1 VTTNPAGDPTGNPG
15 NTALNEPYVLNIGP
29 QHPSTHGV
37 FRLRVV
43 MDGEVIR
50 DLDMIVGYLH
60 RSMEKLAEERTY
72 TQNIPFTDR
81 ADYLAAM
88 SNNLGVCLA
97 VERLAGVEVPERASY
112 LRVIFAELQRIASH
126 AMANGTLV
134 SDAGAWQTPL
144 LYMFREREKI
154 LDLFEM
160 TCGAR
165 LTTNYMRIGGVSFDP
180 PPEFWPALQELL
192 DELPTRI
199 DEYASLVQDSEI
211 FLARTRNVGVISAA
225 DAINGSLVGP
235 ALRGSGVPWDL
246 RKAEP
251 YCVYDRMTFEVPV
264 GRHGD
269 VYDRFMVRLEETRQS
284 VEIIKQAVAQIP
296 DGPHKTDIPLAL
308 RPPVG
313 EVYGRVEG
321 PRGELGFYV
330 VSDGTP
336 APYRFHIRAP
346 SLINLSLLREMAV
359 GASLPDAVVALG
371 SLDIVVGDIDR

>member
-1 VTTNPAGDPTGNPG
+1 VTTGQ
-15 NTALNEPYVLNIGP
+15 NEPYVLNIGP

-50 DLDMIVGYLH
+50 DLDMIIGYLH

-88 SNNLGVCLA
+88 SNNLGLCLA

-180 PPEFWPALQELL
+180 PPEFWPALRELL

-251 YCVYDRMTFEVPV
+251 YCVYDRMTFDVPV
-264 GRHGD
+264 GRNGD

-284 VEIIKQAVAQIP
+284 VRIIEQAVAAIP

-308 RPPVG
+308 RPPPG

-321 PRGELGFYV
+321 PRGELGYYV

-336 APYRFHIRAP
+336 APYRFHVRAP

-359 GASLPDAVVALG
+359 GVSLPDAVVALG